1 MDIDEQELKMY
12 IWETETEKQ
21 LLLETLKEERKAFK
35 RLKNGFNDSITRG
48 LSYGYI
54 THELIKAGVE
64 YIKCYPSPEA
74 LEFTIPYTPTVAEA
88 VKRLEPDNITE
99 NGKTIHFVYY
109 PSTKKKVKYKYW
121 RDVPDE
127 VLARTLMYKEIV
139 NFMKDPMA
147 TRFYALIALLML
159 QGYFKDPPHRLLMPI
174 YKELLAKLLH
184 CSIQTIRRHMKRI
197 NQLNQHELR
206 KKILYRLKRHGITL
220 KDLSNFE
227 YPYARIFD
235 GLLYYPLAPLFR

>member
-1 MDIDEQELKMY
+1 MDIDEQELKRY
-12 IWETETEKQ
+12 NWKSETEKQ